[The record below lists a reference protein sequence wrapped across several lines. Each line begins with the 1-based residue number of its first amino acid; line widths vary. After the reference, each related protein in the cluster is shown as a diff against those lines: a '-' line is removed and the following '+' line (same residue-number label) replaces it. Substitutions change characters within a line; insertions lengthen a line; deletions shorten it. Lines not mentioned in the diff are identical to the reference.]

1 MSTTI
6 IVNEDIPTPEEL
18 AEDMRRIAEEFD
30 DQEMCHRIMDG
41 TLTDVLEKLGY
52 AEAVEIFI
60 NTPKWYA

>member
-18 AEDMRRIAEEFD
+18 AEDMRRIAEFD
-30 DQEMCHRIMDG
+30 DQEMRHILMDG
-41 TLTDVLEKLGY
+41 ALTDVLEKLGY